1 MCVPQTPWPPWQ
13 SGPHKSSCLGRL
25 TVHPGMG
32 GWVPSS
38 FLLSASPVPGPMHVG
53 GGEAILEA
61 PGSLWGLGETS
72 VGAGVEVQGSWWPD
86 LL

>member
-1 MCVPQTPWPPWQ
+1 
-13 SGPHKSSCLGRL
+13 
-25 TVHPGMG
+25 MG

-38 FLLSASPVPGPMHVG
+38 FLPSSSPVPGPVHVV

-72 VGAGVEVQGSWWPD
+72 VGAGVEGQGRWPPD